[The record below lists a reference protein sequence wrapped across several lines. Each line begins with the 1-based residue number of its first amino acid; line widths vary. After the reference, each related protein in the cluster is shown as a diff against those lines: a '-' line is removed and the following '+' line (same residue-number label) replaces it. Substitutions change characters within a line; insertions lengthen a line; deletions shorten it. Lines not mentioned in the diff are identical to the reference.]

1 MRKLVVFLG
10 IVAVFSAG
18 NFLFAEEV
26 VDQCPALPA
35 VNGSVVLPAQK
46 FPYHKGDRT
55 IKVYLYYPEG
65 KLSAVNS
72 TTGLFLTLHKWQGR
86 NAGGAP
92 SPKVLSTRYNTICVA
107 VDYLQSGPATM
118 EPYDF
123 GYLQSLDA
131 LRALHYVR
139 AALDRDKIAF
149 SKQRIYCCGG
159 SGGGNVSLM
168 VNKFAPRTFACVV
181 DLSGMASLTD
191 DIAFKL
197 PGGSIL
203 NARYSKDPAS
213 PAYLEKQ
220 MQEIRDNGN
229 PAHLALM
236 KKIGNIAKI
245 VVVHGVD
252 DKYCLASDKKRVVE
266 NMKAAGL
273 DVEPHFIEKKDID
286 GKVITN
292 SGHSIGSRTKLLIK
306 FADKY
311 LSEKS
316 GEMRKNEKSDF
327 DFKDE
332 PIKFETS
339 NGDYL
344 ISYAAGYPVSEFVPK
359 TGYTPKKIVPMIL
372 EDTLKTYKVENRAF
386 PWHDRKRWVIV
397 NLPESLAGET
407 VVKQS
412 CTRRGL
418 VLPEKVDAVTI
429 GVLGKNTAFL
439 LQKIPEIKET
449 GMEFGIQN
457 PNGGA
462 ILNYKVLV
470 YPNPKLKNNWL
481 KFKLTAGVVLLKMK
495 AVEIEYEG
503 EGE

>member
-1 MRKLVVFLG
+1 
-10 IVAVFSAG
+10 
-18 NFLFAEEV
+18 
-26 VDQCPALPA
+26 
-35 VNGSVVLPAQK
+35 
-46 FPYHKGDRT
+46 
-55 IKVYLYYPEG
+55 
-65 KLSAVNS
+65 
-72 TTGLFLTLHKWQGR
+72 
-86 NAGGAP
+86 
-92 SPKVLSTRYNTICVA
+92 
-107 VDYLQSGPATM
+107 
-118 EPYDF
+118 
-123 GYLQSLDA
+123 
-131 LRALHYVR
+131 
-139 AALDRDKIAF
+139 
-149 SKQRIYCCGG
+149 
-159 SGGGNVSLM
+159 
-168 VNKFAPRTFACVV
+168 
-181 DLSGMASLTD
+181 
-191 DIAFKL
+191 
-197 PGGSIL
+197 
-203 NARYSKDPAS
+203 
-213 PAYLEKQ
+213 
-220 MQEIRDNGN
+220 
-229 PAHLALM
+229 
-236 KKIGNIAKI
+236 
-245 VVVHGVD
+245 
-252 DKYCLASDKKRVVE
+252 SDKKRVVE